1 MEQELAIGTR
11 VDHDKYGIGIISFKD
26 ISSYKVIF
34 IRGGEIQFSKSR
46 FEAEIIDEPENADKS
61 NEGLS
66 LKDVERVIADV
77 LDRHGS
83 LQQIV
88 PLGNKWNG
96 GTMSLQPANLD
107 LKPKEIPVETF
118 FHKIVMVRDRLRV
131 LEQSINSSK
140 SLNDEEKVH
149 IQQYITRAYGSLTTF
164 NILFAE
170 KEHYFS
176 GSK

>member
-1 MEQELAIGTR
+1 MEHELAIGTR
-11 VDHDKYGIGIISFKD
+11 IDHDKYGVGIISFKD
-26 ISSYKVIF
+26 LTSYKVIF

-46 FEAEIIDEPENADKS
+46 FEAEVLEEPENADKS

-77 LDRHGS
+77 LTRHGS
-83 LQQIV
+83 LHQIV
-88 PLGNKWNG
+88 PLGDKWNG
-96 GTMSLQPANLD
+96 GTMSLQPANSD
-107 LKPKEIPVETF
+107 IKPKDIPIEAV

-131 LEQSINSSK
+131 LEQNINSSN
-140 SLNDEEKVH
+140 SLSDEEKVH

-164 NILFAE
+164 NVLFAE

-176 GSK
+176 GS